1 MLKEVPD
8 IKKVVL
14 AYSGGLDTSVILK
27 WLRDNYQCEV
37 VTFTADIGQGEEV
50 EPAREKAKALGV
62 KEIFIDDL
70 KEEFVK
76 DFVFPMFRANALYEG
91 VYLLG
96 TSIARPLIA
105 KRQIEIANLTRAD
118 AVSHGATGKGND
130 QVRFEIGYY
139 SLQPNIK
146 VIAPWREWNL
156 TSRTSLIDY
165 AEKNQIKVPKD
176 KRGEAPFSVDAN
188 LLHISAEGKVLEDP
202 WKEPEEFVYS
212 RTKSPFEAPDKPT
225 EILLE
230 FLNGDPVSLNGE
242 ELSPATMLHKL
253 NVLGGENGI
262 GRSDLVEN
270 RFIGMKSRGVYET
283 PGGTILFHMRRA
295 IESITLDKGAAHLKD
310 ELMPK
315 YAELIYN
322 GFWFSPEREML
333 QASIDISQKN
343 VSGTVRAKLYKGN
356 VIITGRKSPYSL
368 YSESLVTFEEGTAD
382 YNQYDAEGFIKLQAL
397 RLRVKKMIE
406 KSN

>member
-1 MLKEVPD
+1 MC
-8 IKKVVL
+8 I
-14 AYSGGLDTSVILK
+14 
-27 WLRDNYQCEV
+27 RD
-37 VTFTADIGQGEEV
+37 
-50 EPAREKAKALGV
+50 R
-62 KEIFIDDL
+62 
-70 KEEFVK
+70 
-76 DFVFPMFRANALYEG
+76 
-91 VYLLG
+91 
-96 TSIARPLIA
+96 
-105 KRQIEIANLTRAD
+105 
-118 AVSHGATGKGND
+118 
-130 QVRFEIGYY
+130 
-139 SLQPNIK
+139 
-146 VIAPWREWNL
+146 
-156 TSRTSLIDY
+156 
-165 AEKNQIKVPKD
+165 
-176 KRGEAPFSVDAN
+176 
-188 LLHISAEGKVLEDP
+188 
-202 WKEPEEFVYS
+202 PEEFVYS

-242 ELSPATMLHKL
+242 ELSPAKMLHKL

-262 GRSDLVEN
+262 GRIDLVEN

>member
-1 MLKEVPD
+1 
-8 IKKVVL
+8 
-14 AYSGGLDTSVILK
+14 
-27 WLRDNYQCEV
+27 
-37 VTFTADIGQGEEV
+37 
-50 EPAREKAKALGV
+50 
-62 KEIFIDDL
+62 
-70 KEEFVK
+70 
-76 DFVFPMFRANALYEG
+76 
-91 VYLLG
+91 
-96 TSIARPLIA
+96 
-105 KRQIEIANLTRAD
+105 
-118 AVSHGATGKGND
+118 
-130 QVRFEIGYY
+130 
-139 SLQPNIK
+139 
-146 VIAPWREWNL
+146 
-156 TSRTSLIDY
+156 
-165 AEKNQIKVPKD
+165 
-176 KRGEAPFSVDAN
+176 
-188 LLHISAEGKVLEDP
+188 
-202 WKEPEEFVYS
+202 
-212 RTKSPFEAPDKPT
+212 
-225 EILLE
+225 
-230 FLNGDPVSLNGE
+230 
-242 ELSPATMLHKL
+242 MLHKL

-262 GRSDLVEN
+262 GRIDLVEN

-283 PGGTILFHMRRA
+283 PGGTILFHMRKA